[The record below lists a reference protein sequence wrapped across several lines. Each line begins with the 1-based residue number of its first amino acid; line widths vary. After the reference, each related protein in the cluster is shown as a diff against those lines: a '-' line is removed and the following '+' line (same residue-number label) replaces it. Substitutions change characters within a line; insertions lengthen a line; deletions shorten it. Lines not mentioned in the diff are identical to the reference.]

1 MRKCTKVP
9 PSQEDL
15 DAAIPLS
22 DSHGRVSVNADDT
35 VPTEPPA
42 SEEELDD
49 AQRAEAAKQQAL
61 REEAVRRELAR
72 RREQAAIM
80 AREQALAKQRAEAA
94 QRKAAAEA
102 AEREALEPELRGLMH
117 TRVQIGG
124 LSAKPEL
131 NGKCGRTTAYNREKG
146 RFAVAIEGGPSML
159 LKPAN
164 LTAVHD
170 PDAGPPPLE

>member
-1 MRKCTKVP
+1 
-9 PSQEDL
+9 
-15 DAAIPLS
+15 
-22 DSHGRVSVNADDT
+22 
-35 VPTEPPA
+35 
-42 SEEELDD
+42 
-49 AQRAEAAKQQAL
+49 
-61 REEAVRRELAR
+61 
-72 RREQAAIM
+72 
-80 AREQALAKQRAEAA
+80 
-94 QRKAAAEA
+94 
-102 AEREALEPELRGLMH
+102 MH